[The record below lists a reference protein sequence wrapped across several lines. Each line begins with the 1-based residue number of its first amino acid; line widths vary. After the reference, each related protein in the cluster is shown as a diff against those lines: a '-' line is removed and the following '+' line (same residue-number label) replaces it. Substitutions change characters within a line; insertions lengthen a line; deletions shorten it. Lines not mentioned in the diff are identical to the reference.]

1 MRIDVP
7 CFTFS
12 PGCPRLYTCVIHM
25 SKVLQNV
32 AASAFLKLLDLGKGL
47 FGTRCFVNVLAVIRH
62 CNVIEIDSQFP

>member
-1 MRIDVP
+1 
-7 CFTFS
+7 
-12 PGCPRLYTCVIHM
+12 LYTCVIHM

-32 AASAFLKLLDLGKGL
+32 AASAFLKLLDLKRVL